1 MTDNA
6 IWTATTIPIDGGRRY
21 SLLQSEASLSFRE
34 MLRLWSDVPL
44 FGDWYSTLLRNAGC
58 PAFFWEHPPLTR
70 AYLDNPAEFVL
81 LDAPGLEGIRADP
94 SAFREPL
101 RSAPEGPVATFP
113 NLGGDA
119 TLVVPRPVDGADRY
133 GHLGDFLRHAPVE
146 QVRELWRVTGRALT
160 AALGQAPLWLS
171 TSGLG
176 VPWVHVRLDSRP
188 KYYQHRPYARMQ

>member
-6 IWTATTIPIDGGRRY
+6 KWAAETTPIKGGERLELLENGAPLSCAR
-21 SLLQSEASLSFRE
+21 LLQ
-34 MLRLWSDVPL
+34 LWTDVPA
-44 FGDWYSTLLRNAGC
+44 FADWYSHRLRDAHL

-70 AYLDNPAEFVL
+70 AHLDKPAEFVL
-81 LDAPGLEGIRADP
+81 LNAPGLDGIRADP

-101 RSAPEGPVATFP
+101 RNAPEGRIATFP

-119 TLVVPRPVDGADRY
+119 TLVVPRPVGGADRY

-146 QVRELWRVTGRALT
+146 QVLELWRVTGRAMT
-160 AALGQAPLWLS
+160 EALGQAPVWLS

-176 VPWVHVRLDSRP
+176 VPWVHVRLDSHP
-188 KYYQHRPYARMQ
+188 KYYQHRPYASWG